1 MKKNGME
8 FTQNLSLDDARVG
21 WRTSTRRVGSRE
33 ICRAL
38 DAWLEKNEP
47 KTNKKRPFG
56 RY

>member
-47 KTNKKRPFG
+47 KTKKKRPFG

>member
-33 ICRAL
+33 IWRAL

-47 KTNKKRPFG
+47 KTKKKRRFG
-56 RY
+56 NY